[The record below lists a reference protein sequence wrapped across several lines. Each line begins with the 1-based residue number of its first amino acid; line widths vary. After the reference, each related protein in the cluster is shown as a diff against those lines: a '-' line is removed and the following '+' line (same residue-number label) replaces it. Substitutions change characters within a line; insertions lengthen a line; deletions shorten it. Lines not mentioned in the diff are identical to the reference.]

1 MPSASAQA
9 ALAHAGPSDRL
20 TRRAVDVPFKK
31 EGFPLD
37 WGTTTA
43 AYSEEWAMA
52 QVRRNVL
59 PIGVHLNSD
68 AVYMAQLEQ
77 NNKGV
82 RVVSKAS
89 CQLSTSAEMVARVVA
104 AGADAGGTAANAEDE
119 TAYTQG
125 RQFVRQKVTTDGFH
139 GRDVVISLPQEHL
152 VIQHVRMQPMQ
163 PAELKAAL
171 PYELEGRLPFSPNDA
186 VVRHIVAGTVSE
198 NNETKHD
205 VLVLAAPR
213 QVVEKHVSAMTRL
226 GFRVIGVGVEPCA
239 MCYSYAYAATHS
251 EPSQSGP
258 PCVMVVYLGPRATHV
273 AILQGQETTFVK
285 GVEQGTDG
293 LVEAVAKVKGLSLEE
308 AAELIE
314 RWHQSQG
321 PEMLDEAVEVYSRS
335 RSRLDYLVDQVESCV
350 RYHASLT
357 RGAGVDRL
365 YFVGPGARDR
375 ALVRVLSGRLH
386 LPCEVGDPF
395 GTVTGKTDSET
406 TEPEMAVA
414 IGLSLFGAQ

>member
-1 MPSASAQA
+1 
-9 ALAHAGPSDRL
+9 
-20 TRRAVDVPFKK
+20 
-31 EGFPLD
+31 
-37 WGTTTA
+37 
-43 AYSEEWAMA
+43 MA

-68 AVYMAQLEQ
+68 AVYLVQLEQ
-77 NNKGV
+77 TSKGV

-89 CQLSTSAEMVARVVA
+89 CRLSTPAKTVARVVA
-104 AGADAGGTAANAEDE
+104 AGEDAGGAAASADDE
-119 TAYTQG
+119 MAYTQG

-139 GRDVVISLPQEHL
+139 GREVVISLPQEHL
-152 VIQHVRMQPMQ
+152 VIQHVRMPPMQ
-163 PAELKAAL
+163 PEELKAAL
-171 PYELEGRLPFSPNDA
+171 PYELEGRLPFGPSDA
-186 VVRHIVAGTVSE
+186 IVRHIVAGTVSE

-239 MCYSYAYAATHS
+239 MCYSYAYAASHA

-293 LVEAVAKVKGLSLEE
+293 LVEAVAKVKSLPLEE
-308 AAELIE
+308 AANLVET
-314 RWHQSQG
+314 WHQSQG
-321 PEMLDEAVEVYSRS
+321 PEALEEAVEVYSRS
-335 RSRLDYLVDQVESCV
+335 RSNLDYLVDQVESCV

-365 YFVGPGARDR
+365 YFVGAGARDR

-386 LPCEVGDPF
+386 LPCEVGNPV
-395 GTVTGKTDSET
+395 GAVTGEADSET

-414 IGLSLFGAQ
+414 TGLSLFGAQ